1 MADFLGKKSILVTG
15 ASGFIGRNLKES
27 LSERYTVFAP
37 SHQELDL
44 LNFQQVEQYIAE
56 RHIDVVVHAAVNLP
70 EPHSVGLEFH
80 HDMQMFLNLEK
91 LSGRLEKLIYF
102 GSGAEFD
109 KRFDIR
115 MATED
120 AFGRSVPTVE
130 YGMAK
135 YIMNKLA
142 QRSENIYNLR
152 LFGVF
157 GKYELWKIKFLSNLC
172 CKAVFGLPLT
182 VRKDCWFDFLY
193 IDDLTDIVIWFLKNT
208 PRFHDYNVGHGQE
221 YRLTELAE
229 LVRKVSGKDLPI
241 VLLSEER
248 NLDYSA
254 DTSRIKRE
262 ITDLHITPME
272 QALAQLYNYYEEHR
286 ELIDQNILR
295 ESR

>member
-1 MADFLGKKSILVTG
+1 MKRILITG
-15 ASGFIGRNLKES
+15 ASGFVGRNLKES
-27 LSERYTVFAP
+27 LSGRYTIFAP

-44 LNFQQVEQYIAE
+44 LNSQQVERYIAE
-56 RHIDVVVHAAVNLP
+56 HRIDVVIHAAIHVP
-70 EPHSVGLEFH
+70 MIHGAEQEFH
-80 HDMQMFLNLEK
+80 HDMRMFLNLEK
-91 LSGRLEKLIYF
+91 VSGRLEKLLYF

-115 MATED
+115 MVTED
-120 AFGRSVPTVE
+120 AFGRSIPASE

-142 QRSENIYNLR
+142 RRSDNIYNLR
-152 LFGVF
+152 LFGIF
-157 GKYELWKIKFLSNLC
+157 GKYEPWNIKFLSNLC

-182 VRKDCWFDFLY
+182 VRKECWFDFLY
-193 IDDLTDIVIWFLKNT
+193 VDDLTNIVIWFLENT
-208 PRFHDYNVGHGQE
+208 PRFHDYNVCHGRE

-229 LVRKVSGKDLPI
+229 MVLRVSGKDLPI

-254 DTSRIKRE
+254 DTSRLNQE
-262 ITDLHITPME
+262 ITDLRITPME
-272 QALAQLYNYYEEHR
+272 HALAQMYSYYKEHR
-286 ELIDQNILR
+286 ELIDQNVLS